1 MKQRPQNWAYT
12 HLGLENR
19 NRLYKFN
26 QWDNKEARKR
36 PMCNQRNSNKAG
48 TADHQE
54 KEFGG
59 F

>member
-1 MKQRPQNWAYT
+1 MKTEAT
-12 HLGLENR
+12 KLGIYPFR
-19 NRLYKFN
+19 IRKQKQLYKLN

-36 PMCNQRNSNKAG
+36 PMCNQINSNKAG